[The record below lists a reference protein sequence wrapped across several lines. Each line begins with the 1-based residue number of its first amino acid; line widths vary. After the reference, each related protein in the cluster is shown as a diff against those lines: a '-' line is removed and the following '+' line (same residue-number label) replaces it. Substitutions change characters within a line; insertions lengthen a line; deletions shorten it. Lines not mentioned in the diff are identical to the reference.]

1 VRQASHVVPPEVSL
15 PTIET
20 VCTASPHAE
29 ADLGWALSIVMR
41 DFRLTAG
48 ASVSDLPGGLRGF
61 LVLNTVAQGQ
71 PRSQLALAQ
80 QLAVD
85 KTAMTYLLDELETA
99 GLVTRRPD
107 PADRRARQVAVTA
120 EGSRLLEE
128 FARRLEA
135 AEAKVLSPLT
145 SAERTTLRELLGR
158 VANAAQSQESVC
170 TEADVSAC

>member
-1 VRQASHVVPPEVSL
+1 VPQL
-15 PTIET
+15 PTVES
-20 VCTASPHAE
+20 VCTAVGTE
-29 ADLGWALSIVMR
+29 ADLGWALSIVIR
-41 DFRLTAG
+41 EFRLTAG
-48 ASVSDLPGGLRGF
+48 SSVADLPGGLRGY
-61 LVLNTVAQGQ
+61 LVLNTVAHGQ

-120 EGSRLLEE
+120 AGSKLLEE
-128 FARRLEA
+128 FARRLDA

-145 SAERTTLRELLGR
+145 TTERQTLRALLGR
-158 VANAAQSQESVC
+158 VANSAQSPEAVC
-170 TEADVSAC
+170 TEVIA